1 MSAQRASAPVR
12 LARLAAAILLTALAV
27 TVVVRL
33 AGRRGGPLPA
43 AVAPPPADRVV
54 DVKERVRHQE
64 FRDGR
69 PVADIRGTSFF
80 RGPDGRNHLRGSV
93 EIVNFDR
100 AGGTAS
106 RLTADEVVYDPGSL
120 RFTVSGRVRVEAG
133 GVVLEGETFDY
144 DKPAG
149 LFGTTGGGRFASG
162 AARGRA
168 AEISYLE
175 SAGEVRLG
183 GGFRVEIAP
192 NDRAGEALVLEG
204 DSFTFERR
212 ERRGRADGRAGLE
225 GAGFRGASA
234 ALSFVTSPD
243 ESSLES
249 AALEGDARVV
259 FGGAATPGGGGG
271 EIRAERIVVA
281 FAPGSSGPLSIE
293 TSGGS
298 SLSMRSAADR
308 AETVLAPTVALT
320 FDRGS
325 GRATWSASGGVRA
338 GIKGADGANRT
349 LEGAAAVFDAAGVLG
364 MTGGSGRP
372 AVADSADAR
381 IEAPS
386 ISVATATGE
395 LSASGGVAAVLR
407 GGEGRR
413 PVGFFASREDVSVS
427 SERLVLRPETSAST
441 FSGSVRTSQGTDTL
455 RAEEIELSGDTGRMS
470 GRGGISI
477 ALTGAADGPSE
488 VRTIELRGRDMA
500 YLPDTRTVILSAE
513 ASAGLGE
520 ARLEAGTISAVLA
533 RQGRGLESLTARTSV
548 VVSKGRFEGRAE
560 AASYLADG
568 ERITLTGSPVLTDGK
583 GGSARGAKLT
593 FDLADDK
600 ILIENEGPGRATTV
614 VRS

>member
-12 LARLAAAILLTALAV
+12 FARLAAAVLLIALAA
-27 TVVVRL
+27 VVAARL
-33 AGRRGGPLPA
+33 TGRRGGPLPA
-43 AVAPPPADRVV
+43 AVTPPPADRVV

-69 PVADIRGTSFF
+69 PVADIRGASFF
-80 RGPDGRNHLRGSV
+80 RGPDGRNHLEGSV
-93 EIVNFDR
+93 EIVNLDP
-100 AGGTAS
+100 AGGTVS

-144 DKPAG
+144 DKTAG
-149 LFGTTGGGRFASG
+149 LFGTTGGGRFASE

-168 AEISYLE
+168 AEISYRE

-183 GGFRVEIAP
+183 GGFRVEIGP
-192 NDRAGEALVLEG
+192 NDRTGEGLVLEG
-204 DSFTFERR
+204 DAFTFERR
-212 ERRGRADGRAGLE
+212 ERRGRAAGRAALE

-234 ALSFVTSPD
+234 AVSFVTSPD

-249 AALEGDARVV
+249 AVLEGEAAVV
-259 FGGAATPGGGGG
+259 FGGPATPGGGRG
-271 EIRAERIVVA
+271 EIRAERIAVA
-281 FAPGSSGPLSIE
+281 FAGGPSGPLSIE
-293 TSGGS
+293 TSGGAR
-298 SLSMRSAADR
+298 LSMRSAADR
-308 AETVLAPTVALT
+308 AETLLAPAVALA

-325 GRATWSASGGVRA
+325 GRATWSAWGGIRA
-338 GIKGADGANRT
+338 GITAADGASRA
-349 LEGAAAVFDAAGVLG
+349 LEGAAAAFDEAGVLG
-364 MTGGSGRP
+364 VTGGSGRP
-372 AVADSADAR
+372 AVADSADVR

-413 PVGFFASREDVSVS
+413 PAGFFAPREDVSVS
-427 SERLVLRPETSAST
+427 SERLVLRPGTSASV
-441 FSGSVRTSQGTDTL
+441 FSGNVLARQGTDAL
-455 RAEEIELSGDTGRMS
+455 RAEEIEISGDTGRMS
-470 GRGGISI
+470 GRGGV
-477 ALTGAADGPSE
+477 ALTLTEASDGRSA
-488 VRTIELRGRDMA
+488 VRTIELRGQDMA
-500 YLPDTRTVILSAE
+500 YGPDTRTLTLSSK
-513 ASAGLGE
+513 ASVGIRE
-520 ARLEAGTISAVLA
+520 ARLEAGTVSAVLA
-533 RQGRGLESLTARTSV
+533 PEGRGLESLTARTAV

-568 ERITLTGSPVLTDGK
+568 ERITLTGGPVLTDDK

>member
-12 LARLAAAILLTALAV
+12 LARLAAAVLMIALSVIVA
-27 TVVVRL
+27 VRL
-33 AGRRGGPLPA
+33 AGRRGGPLPE

-80 RGPDGRNHLRGSV
+80 RGPDGRNHLEGSV
-93 EIVNFDR
+93 EIVNLDP
-100 AGGTAS
+100 AGGTVS
-106 RLTADEVVYDPGSL
+106 RLAADEVVYAPGSL

-144 DKPAG
+144 DKTAG
-149 LFGTTGGGRFASG
+149 LFGTTGGGRFASD
-162 AARGRA
+162 AVRGRA
-168 AEISYLE
+168 AEISYRE
-175 SAGEVRLG
+175 SAGEFRLG
-183 GGFRVEIAP
+183 GGFRVEIGP
-192 NDRAGEALVLEG
+192 KDRAGELLVFEG
-204 DSFTFERR
+204 DAFTFERR
-212 ERRGRADGRAGLE
+212 GRRGRADGRAALE

-234 ALSFVTSPD
+234 AVSFVTSPD

-249 AALEGDARVV
+249 AVLEGDATVS
-259 FGGAATPGGGGG
+259 FGGPATPGGGSG

-281 FAPGSSGPLSIE
+281 FAGGPSGPLSIE

-308 AETVLAPTVALT
+308 AETVLAPAVALT
-320 FDRGS
+320 LDRGS
-325 GRATWSASGGVRA
+325 GRATWSASGGIRA
-338 GIKGADGANRT
+338 GIAAADGASRT
-349 LEGAAAVFDAAGVLG
+349 LEGAAAAFDAAGVLG
-364 MTGGSGRP
+364 VTGGSGRP
-372 AVADSADAR
+372 AVADSADVR

-395 LSASGGVAAVLR
+395 LSAWGGVAAVLR

-413 PVGFFASREDVSVS
+413 PVGFFAPREDVSVS
-427 SERLVLRPETSAST
+427 SERLVLRPEASASA
-441 FSGSVRTSQGTDTL
+441 FSGNVLARQGTDTL

-470 GRGGISI
+470 GRGGISVT
-477 ALTGAADGPSE
+477 LTGAADGRPG
-488 VRTIELRGRDMA
+488 VRTVELRGQDMA
-500 YLPDTRTVILSAE
+500 YLPDTRTVILSSK
-513 ASAGLGE
+513 ASAGFRE
-520 ARLEAGTISAVLA
+520 ARLEAGTVSAVLA
-533 RQGRGLESLTARTSV
+533 REGRGLESLTARTAV

-560 AASYLADG
+560 AAAYLADG
-568 ERITLTGSPVLTDGK
+568 ERITLTGGPVLTDDK
-583 GGSARGAKLT
+583 GGSARGSKLT